1 MKVNPVNVTTL
12 RESDPRGKEIQKKSP
27 QRDTQFF
34 KKKNLCLNVPRKK
47 WMFWSH
53 VRETDISKQDT
64 WHLGKGVS
72 DEWDIRPDKRWL
84 VPKAQV
90 KTDFAAFS
98 EFPRPSASFYFF
110 IFGHSTWH
118 VGSSSLS
125 RDWTHAPCI
134 GNTGSWPQEPQGSS
148 PFIFFKS
155 WFYSST
161 TCLQKNYPNPKC
173 TA

>member
-1 MKVNPVNVTTL
+1 MSQHWESLILEERKSKRKVPKETL
-12 RESDPRGKEIQKKSP
+12 SS
-27 QRDTQFF
+27 F
-34 KKKNLCLNVPRKK
+34 KKKQNLCLNVPRKK

-72 DEWDIRPDKRWL
+72 GERDIGPDKRWL

-125 RDWTHAPCI
+125 RDWTHTPRI
-134 GNTGSWPQEPQGSS
+134 GNTMDCSLSVSIHGILWARILEWVAMPS
-148 PFIFFKS
+148 KS
-155 WFYSST
+155 LSRIE
-161 TCLQKNYPNPKC
+161 QK
-173 TA
+173 